1 MKIHLRIKE
10 CVGNNGPEIIK
21 SKQLVSM
28 LDDDHVFDA
37 EDVRPYKKML
47 REIISSGY
55 ASKIY
60 ELGHY
65 SRDIDD
71 LAFQFSRNTMTQE
84 APVLYLFQALTYGLG
99 WLKEEPTLMKK
110 SSSPAIQKNKP
121 LSSVAVP
128 STCPIPPPPVELNP
142 IPVKHGIKHMLEDD
156 IAWFVEDDNWIQ
168 WFVLPFLLLSFVG
181 IIVSVV
187 VIIACWSIG
196 LGIATIW
203 FWLFWESLIVGAISF
218 IIAQVKLG

>member
-1 MKIHLRIKE
+1 MKIHLKIKE

-60 ELGHY
+60 EFGRY

-71 LAFQFSRNTMTQE
+71 MASQFSRNTMTQE
-84 APVLYLFQALTYGLG
+84 APVLYLFQALAYGLG
-99 WLKEEPTLMKK
+99 WLKEEPTLMKPSA
-110 SSSPAIQKNKP
+110 SSTQKNKP

-128 STCPIPPPPVELNP
+128 SAYPIPPPPVKQNP

-156 IAWFVEDDNWIQ
+156 IAWFVKDDNWIG
-168 WFVLPFLLLSFVG
+168 WFWTPFFLLSLAG

-187 VIIACWSIG
+187 VIIVCWFIG
-196 LGIATIW
+196 FGIAAIW
-203 FWLFWESLIVGAISF
+203 FWLFWECLIVGAVSLIVGLANDIF
-218 IIAQVKLG
+218 